1 MANSNLRSA
10 KKEKNDEFYTRI
22 EDIEKELIH
31 YKEHFAGKVVFCN
44 CDDPTWSNFYKFFSR
59 KFEDYGLKK
68 LISTHYEEN
77 GQSYKLEI
85 IKDINGD
92 GKINQLDEIRT
103 NLQGDGDFRSEECVE
118 LLKEADIV
126 VTNPPFSLFREYV
139 AQLMDYNKKFL
150 IIGSMNAITYKET
163 FKLIKENKI
172 WSGYGFNLSMA
183 YKSPYENTLPSN
195 RKFIEGKGLSPDEYI
210 KVPGINWFTNLEH
223 KKRNEEII
231 LYKKYYRNEG
241 DYPTYDNYD
250 AIEVSKVVDIPIDYN
265 GTMGV
270 PITFLGKYN
279 PEQFEIVKF
288 RKGDDGKDLAI
299 YNKCPYFR
307 ILIIPNK
314 KVSKDLYFL
323 QNNQFDSFNYN
334 MAYAMDGLDSQVRI
348 NNIKSG
354 LIQLKKIYQDY
365 IENPDERDHIFK
377 SIDNILSCEKLG
389 IGEVD
394 SIKLLQIKNKE
405 LIRILHKL

>member
-92 GKINQLDEIRT
+92 GKINQFDEIRT

-163 FKLIKENKI
+163 FKLIKENKLWLGI
-172 WSGYGFNLSMA
+172 GAPKEFMQPDGNM
-183 YKSPYENTLPSN
+183 K
-195 RKFIEGKGLSPDEYI
+195 KFGN
-210 KVPGINWFTNLEH
+210 INWFTNLEH
-223 KKRNEEII
+223 KKRNEETI
-231 LYKKYYRNEG
+231 LYKKYYRNED

-270 PITFLGKYN
+270 PITFLGKFN
-279 PEQFEIVKF
+279 PKQFKIVGMSASAGYKKEIVGLKF
-288 RKGDDGKDLAI
+288 LGERDARPLIK
-299 YNKCPYFR
+299 NKNTYAR
-307 ILIIPNK
+307 IFVIPNK
-314 KVSKDLYFL
+314 KVSRDLFL
-323 QNNQFDSFNYN
+323 LSNNEFDSFNYN